1 MASNFKE
8 FKEIEYFC
16 YRMANEN
23 PNERPTI
30 YDPILGFYIIY
41 NQKLKTNCI
50 FKIYQLYGKK
60 AIDKL
65 INFEINEISD
75 ALFSFRRNLF
85 RW

>member
-50 FKIYQLYGKK
+50 FKNLPSIWKK
-60 AIDKL
+60 SNRKIDE
-65 INFEINEISD
+65 F
-75 ALFSFRRNLF
+75 
-85 RW
+85 